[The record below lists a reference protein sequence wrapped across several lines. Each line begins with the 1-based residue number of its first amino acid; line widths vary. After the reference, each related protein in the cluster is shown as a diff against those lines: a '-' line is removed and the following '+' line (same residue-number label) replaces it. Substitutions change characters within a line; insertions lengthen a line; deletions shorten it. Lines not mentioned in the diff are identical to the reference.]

1 MKMGKNKESF
11 KRVRKIL
18 LDITEGEIDIEEFTG
33 DEELNLYG
41 LDSLKF
47 IKLIIEIEEVFR
59 IEIEDEMFIFEN
71 FNTVNKILQYLD
83 KVQ

>member
-1 MKMGKNKESF
+1 MGKNKESF